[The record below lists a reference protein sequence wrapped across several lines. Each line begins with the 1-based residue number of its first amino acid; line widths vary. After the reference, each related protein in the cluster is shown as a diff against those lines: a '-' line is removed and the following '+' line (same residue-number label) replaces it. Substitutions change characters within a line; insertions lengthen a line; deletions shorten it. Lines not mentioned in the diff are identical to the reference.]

1 VCGCVSASVIRSHW
15 RQIWRS
21 AQAAGAVLVLL
32 FAACERRATRG
43 QIEVG
48 LPAPDYRAQTLG
60 GAPASLADLR
70 GRVVLLNGWATWC
83 IPCQREVPALQQ
95 LYTTRRSEGLEIIGV
110 NVDVGGA
117 ESRVQQFMQTYGM
130 TYPVWRD
137 ANDIFSGV
145 FGAYGLP
152 ASYLIGRDGI
162 LRWHQVGEV
171 DPNAPSFRAALNA
184 ALAES
189 PPTSAPTP

>member
-1 VCGCVSASVIRSHW
+1 MARLSRCL
-15 RQIWRS
+15 
-21 AQAAGAVLVLL
+21 AAITGAVLAGSLS
-32 FAACERRATRG
+32 CGRGERAG
-43 QIEVG
+43 QIEIG

-60 GAPASLADLR
+60 GAPAALSQLR

-83 IPCQREVPALQQ
+83 IPCQREVPALEK
-95 LYTTRRSEGLEIIGV
+95 LYTARRGEGLEIIGV

-117 ESRVQQFMQTYGM
+117 DERVRQFMTAFGM

-137 ANDIFSGV
+137 PDDIFSGV
-145 FGAYGLP
+145 FRAYGLP

-171 DPNAPSFRAALNA
+171 DPATPSFKAALDA
-184 ALAES
+184 ALAE
-189 PPTSAPTP
+189 PAPDAPAP